1 MTEAEGGTVEGG
13 AVESK
18 EFRVGNKIADRFTIE
33 EVMPPLGKYAHY
45 RAAEADGPKVV
56 LSQIGRPTKESEP
69 DKVKR
74 GLERATRALSW
85 IRHPGFVIPKE
96 FVLHDGLLFSV
107 FPEVKGTLLDVYIK
121 EQQPPINKILHWTI
135 EISEMLD
142 QIHEARQPQ
151 FVGNLPVRNVLV
163 NADGEVQLLGF
174 DLNPDLKL
182 EFIPVD
188 DSAPKVPDQKFDART
203 DCWVLGKLIQQM
215 VEAGGEET
223 RKAYREEAKVRTLV
237 QSMTADDPEKRVAN
251 MSTLKSRLEL
261 LTRKEKK
268 VDEASLLNA
277 PITVLTVEEED
288 RFKELKQRIKY
299 LLGGVVI
306 VFLLVALLGQSLFP
320 EGGW

>member
-1 MTEAEGGTVEGG
+1 MTEGG

-18 EFRVGNKIADRFTIE
+18 EFRVGDKVAERFAIE
-33 EVMPPLGKYAHY
+33 EVMPPLGKYPHY
-45 RAAEADGPKVV
+45 RASDPEGNKVV

-96 FVLHDGLLFSV
+96 FVVHDGLLFSI
-107 FPEVKGTLLDVYIK
+107 FPEAKGTPLDVYIK
-121 EQQPPINKILHWTI
+121 EQQPPIQKILHWTI
-135 EISEMLD
+135 DISEMLD

-163 NADGEVQLLGF
+163 SADGEVQLLGF

-215 VEAGGEET
+215 VEAGGEDT
-223 RKAYREEAKVRTLV
+223 RKAYREEQKVRALV
-237 QSMTADDPEKRVAN
+237 QTMTSDDPEKRIAN

-268 VDEASLLNA
+268 VDEASLLTA

-288 RFKELKQRIKY
+288 KFKEIKQRIKY
-299 LLGGVVI
+299 LIGGVVLL
-306 VFLLVALLGQSLFP
+306 FLFIALVGQSMNP
-320 EGGW
+320 DGGW

>member
-1 MTEAEGGTVEGG
+1 MTEGG

-18 EFRVGNKIADRFTIE
+18 EFRVGDKVADRFAIE
-33 EVMPPLGKYAHY
+33 EVLPPLGKYNHY
-45 RAAEADGPKVV
+45 RAADSEGKVV
-56 LSQIGRPTKESEP
+56 LSQIGHPTKESEP

-85 IRHPGFVIPKE
+85 IRHPGFVVPKE
-96 FVLHDGLLFSV
+96 FVIHEGVLFSV

-121 EQQPPINKILHWTI
+121 EHQPPISKILHWTI
-135 EISEMLD
+135 EIAEMLD

-182 EFIPVD
+182 EFIPAD
-188 DSAPKVPDQKFDART
+188 DTAPKVPDQKFDART

-215 VEAGGEET
+215 VEAGGEEV
-223 RKAYREEAKVRTLV
+223 RKAYREEQKVRTLV
-237 QSMTADDPEKRVAN
+237 QTMTADDPEKRVAN

-268 VDEASLLNA
+268 VDEASLLTA

-288 RFKELKQRIKY
+288 KFKEIKQKIKY
-299 LLGGVVI
+299 LIGGVI
-306 VFLLVALLGQSLFP
+306 LLFLFIALIGQSLNP

>member
-1 MTEAEGGTVEGG
+1 MTEGGTVAG
-13 AVESK
+13 K
-18 EFRVGNKIADRFTIE
+18 EFRVGEKIAERFTIE
-33 EVMPPLGKYAHY
+33 EVMPPLGKYRHY
-45 RAAEADGPKVV
+45 RASDSTGPKVV
-56 LSQIGRPTKESEP
+56 ISQIGTPTKESEP

-107 FPEVKGTLLDVYIK
+107 FPEVKGTLLDTYIK
-121 EQQPPINKILHWTI
+121 EQQPPINKLVHWTI
-135 EISEMLD
+135 EITEMLD

-163 NADGEVQLLGF
+163 SADGEVQLLGF

-203 DCWVLGKLIQQM
+203 DCWVLGKLLQQM

-223 RKAYREEAKVRTLV
+223 RKAYREEAKLRTLV
-237 QSMTADDPEKRVAN
+237 QTMTAEDPEKRVAN

-261 LTRKEKK
+261 MSRKEKK

-288 RFKELKQRIKY
+288 KFKEIKQRIKV
-299 LLGGVVI
+299 LIGVVI
-306 VFLLVALLGQSLFP
+306 LIFLLVALLGQTLFP
-320 EGGW
+320 EAGGF